1 MALRIRGRI
10 ARLLSASVVDQ
21 ALLSGANFLVGV
33 ILVRF
38 TSDRDYAL
46 YVLLQATLVLVTSL
60 HNALVCKPLAV
71 LAPRKTPE
79 LRREMI
85 GAVRKTQN
93 RRLWP
98 LLGLALAATALGRI
112 GGMLST
118 SLALVT
124 GFGIL
129 AAWTTVQSNY
139 IRNVLL
145 IYSRVRTLV
154 AIDGLYVAILLIGI
168 LWAAFGVGTP
178 AVWLAVAL
186 MAAAGICAAGGN
198 RAFANTTGW
207 VAGDAGAIWAE
218 MRSLSAWAVIG
229 SVIYWAFSRSYNYI
243 LASRLDLS
251 AVASVNAV
259 RLMVM
264 PAVLIP
270 VGLQGMLTPLAA
282 AWNAEEGFDKLVR
295 RLLRLTLLV
304 GALYLVYFALI
315 WAFRDWVTSRVFHK
329 QIVARDFLLLLW
341 IIVSLVALVREIL
354 VSALYAVGH
363 FKWLAWQ
370 IGCCAAVA
378 LAVMWFGIPFW
389 GAAAVLIALIVGEV
403 LNVAGIIYLI
413 RRSQQQFR
421 LCGSAVAR
429 GIQ

>member
-1 MALRIRGRI
+1 MALTFRGRV

-79 LRREMI
+79 ARRKMI
-85 GAVRKTQN
+85 GSVRKSQN

-98 LLGLALAATALGRI
+98 FLGMALAVTALGRI
-112 GGMLST
+112 SGILST

-124 GFGIL
+124 GFGVL

-154 AIDGLYVAILLIGI
+154 AVDGLYVAILLIGI
-168 LWAAFGVGTP
+168 LWAAFGFGTP

-198 RAFANTTGW
+198 RSFGSTTGW
-207 VAGDAGAIWAE
+207 VTGEDGSIWTE

-282 AWNAEEGFDKLVR
+282 AWNVEEGFDKLVH
-295 RLLRLTLLV
+295 RLLRLTLV
-304 GALYLVYFALI
+304 IGAFYLVYFALI

-329 QIVARDFLLLLW
+329 QIVARDSLLLLW
-341 IIVSLVALVREIL
+341 ILVSLVALVREIL

-389 GAAAVLIALIVGEV
+389 GAAAVLIALILGEV

-413 RRSQQQFR
+413 RKSQQQFR
-421 LCGSAVAR
+421 LYGSAVAR

>member
-1 MALRIRGRI
+1 MALRFRGRI

-71 LAPRKTPE
+71 LAPRKAPE
-79 LRREMI
+79 ARRKMI
-85 GAVRKTQN
+85 GAVRKSQN

-98 LLGLALAATALGRI
+98 VLGLALAVTALGRI
-112 GGMLST
+112 SGMLST
-118 SLALVT
+118 SLTLVT
-124 GFGIL
+124 GFGVL

-154 AIDGLYVAILLIGI
+154 AVDGLYVAILLIGI
-168 LWAAFGVGTP
+168 LWAAFGFGTP

-186 MAAAGICAAGGN
+186 MAAAGICAVGGN

-207 VAGDAGAIWAE
+207 VTGDAGSFWAE

-282 AWNAEEGFDKLVR
+282 AWNAEEGFDKLVH

-329 QIVARDFLLLLW
+329 QIVGRDFLLLLW

-389 GAAAVLIALIVGEV
+389 GAAAVLIALIVGEI

-421 LCGSAVAR
+421 LCGSAVAQ